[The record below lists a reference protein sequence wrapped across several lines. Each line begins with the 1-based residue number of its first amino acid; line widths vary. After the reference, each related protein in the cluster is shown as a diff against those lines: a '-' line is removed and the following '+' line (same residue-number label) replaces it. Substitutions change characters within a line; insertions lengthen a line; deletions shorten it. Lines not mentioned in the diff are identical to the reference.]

1 MVYSFLPDMLLQITD
16 FIWLWFYSGG
26 VLKLISLSCTFVS
39 VSNDTIEKIT
49 DHKLERP
56 AVSSKNPEKSVV
68 REYVEAIIIA
78 VILAL
83 FIRSF
88 IVQAFKIPSGSMLP
102 TLQIG
107 DHLLVNKFIYG
118 VKIPIKGSVLIPWK
132 SPKRDDIVVF
142 RFPNDRSI
150 DYIKRVV
157 GVAGDT
163 IELKNKQL
171 FINGEIIN
179 NPYAHFTES
188 DIMKATA
195 GPRDNMGPVRVP
207 EGAIF
212 VMGDN
217 RDNSYDSRFWG
228 FVDLKDVLGKAFIL
242 YWSWDL
248 NKPLLSVDR
257 FSSIRWSRISNIVH

>member
-1 MVYSFLPDMLLQITD
+1 MANRQKT
-16 FIWLWFYSGG
+16 G
-26 VLKLISLSCTFVS
+26 
-39 VSNDTIEKIT
+39 
-49 DHKLERP
+49 
-56 AVSSKNPEKSVV
+56 KSVV
-68 REYVEAIIIA
+68 REYAEAIIIA

-118 VKIPIKGSVLIPWK
+118 VKIPMTGTVLIPWK
-132 SPKRDDIVVF
+132 SPKHDDIVVF
-142 RFPNDRSI
+142 RFPKDRSI

-163 IELKNKQL
+163 IEIKNKQL
-171 FINGEIIN
+171 YVNGEAIT
-179 NPYAHFTES
+179 NPHAHFTGN

-195 GPRDNMGPVRVP
+195 GPRDNMAPVKVP
-207 EGAIF
+207 EGNIF

-217 RDNSYDSRFWG
+217 RDNSFDSRFWG
-228 FVDLKDVLGKAFIL
+228 FVDLKDVLGKAFLL

-248 NKPLLSVDR
+248 NKPLMSVDR
-257 FSSIRWSRISNIVH
+257 FSSVRWSRIGDILH